1 MLKPV
6 LLCLVMFL
14 LPALSVCAAS
24 QDGDNADVIGLIP
37 SQQLLS
43 SHPAFA
49 EQYATYET
57 TADDLASM
65 QQLSGSTIVVLF
77 GSWCHDSVREVP
89 RLLKLLDQSGVT
101 LASLQLHAVDRNKQ
115 HPGNLHSQY
124 DLRYTP
130 TIIVLRDGK
139 ELGRVIEKPQ
149 QSLAADLAAIAAQ

>member
-14 LPALSVCAAS
+14 LPGLSVCAAS
-24 QDGDNADVIGLIP
+24 QDGDNADAIGLIP

-43 SHPAFA
+43 SHPAFVEEYNA
-49 EQYATYET
+49 YET

-65 QQLSGSTIVVLF
+65 QQLSGSSIVVLF

-89 RLLKLLDQSGVT
+89 RLLKLLDQSGVA

-115 HPGNLHSQY
+115 HPDNLHNQY
-124 DLRYTP
+124 NLRYTP
-130 TIIVLRDGK
+130 TFIVLRDGK

-149 QSLAADLAAIAAQ
+149 QSLAADLTAIAAQ